1 LERLHSQVFTT
12 YGIHIGRKNQSSV
25 SNQLLLSV
33 EFKVW
38 IYLNCHEKNTSSRA
52 TEFNEGIQYLLAL
65 GECCLISILWNLI
78 SSEKKLWF
86 KGTNRVEADN
96 GSGFQPIK

>member
-1 LERLHSQVFTT
+1 VLNLRSGFTS
-12 YGIHIGRKNQSSV
+12 IAMRRIPLVEQQNSV
-25 SNQLLLSV
+25 
-33 EFKVW
+33 
-38 IYLNCHEKNTSSRA
+38 R
-52 TEFNEGIQYLLAL
+52 GIQYLLAL